1 MRLAIVTAPREIN
14 VGKRAGNRADQQRRR
29 GQDLPDDEAPKG
41 MADRTG
47 HVRAY
52 EVFEISVKAEGLK
65 NCDLGRKGA
74 KVVKSPKVLKMGVN
88 SPVTARIYA

>member
-1 MRLAIVTAPREIN
+1 MT
-14 VGKRAGNRADQQRRR
+14 
-29 GQDLPDDEAPKG
+29 
-41 MADRTG
+41 DRTG

-65 NCDLGRKGA
+65 NCDLARKGA

-88 SPVTARIYA
+88 SPVNAQIYA